1 MNKLTHITCVFAAVT
16 AGMPALAQQQPGL
29 SVGAS
34 VSYGESMYKDT
45 SDSRALFP
53 MLSYDNGQLFLRG
66 LAAGVR
72 LNPKGSTHNVV
83 AKIHYDPRSFDPSDS
98 DDASM
103 TLLDKRD
110 ASILASISYQLLT
123 PVGMFELSGG
133 GETLDE
139 HDGKFGTI
147 AYRLPLRTGKL
158 SVTPFTGY
166 TYYDD
171 KFNNHL
177 YGVSAAESARTGGS
191 IAAFD
196 VDDGGE
202 FFAGA
207 RVNYTLTEQLMVSSS
222 LRYLSLRGDIK
233 DSPMLEKT
241 ESTTVSLGLS
251 YRF

>member
-1 MNKLTHITCVFAAVT
+1 MKKITNAVLATAAVVVSV
-16 AGMPALAQQQPGL
+16 PAVAQQQGL

-34 VSYGESMYKDT
+34 VSYGESIYKET
-45 SDSRALFP
+45 SDSSAVFP
-53 MLSYDNGQLFLRG
+53 MLSYDNGQLFVRG
-66 LAAGVR
+66 LAAGIR

-98 DDASM
+98 DDTSM
-103 TLLDKRD
+103 QLLDERD
-110 ASILASISYQLLT
+110 ASVLGSISYQLLT
-123 PVGMFELSGG
+123 PAGMFELTGG
-133 GETLDE
+133 GEILDE
-139 HDGKFGTI
+139 HDGKFATI

-171 KFNNHL
+171 KFNNHR
-177 YGVSAAESARTGGS
+177 YGVSAAESIRSGIT
-191 IAAFD
+191 AFD
-196 VDDGGE
+196 ADKGGE

-207 RVNYTLTEQLMVSSS
+207 SVNFALTQQLMLSSS
-222 LRYLSLRGDIK
+222 LRYLSLRGEIK

-241 ESTTVSLGLS
+241 ESTAVSLGLS